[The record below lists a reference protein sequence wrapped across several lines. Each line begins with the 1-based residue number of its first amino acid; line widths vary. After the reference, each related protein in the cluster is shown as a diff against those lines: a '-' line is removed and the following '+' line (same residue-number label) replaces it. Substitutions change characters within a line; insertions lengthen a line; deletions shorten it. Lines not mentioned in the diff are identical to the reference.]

1 VRGDR
6 TPVSTALLV
15 IAGIRA
21 GEHIRRAVLSRMG
34 EATWSAHAESAIN
47 QSRAEQIARHIGRAI
62 AEADRRLAALGNDGG
77 ALGPGRNG
85 HLAMN
90 D

>member
-47 QSRAEQIARHIGRAI
+47 PSRAEQIARHIGRAV
-62 AEADRRLAALGNDGG
+62 AEADRRLAA
-77 ALGPGRNG
+77 
-85 HLAMN
+85 
-90 D
+90 